1 MSTLMSYLLWEL
13 SRRSDIMR
21 RLQAEI
27 DEAMP
32 DGRVLPD
39 SLLLAELPYLNAF
52 IKEGEIQS
60 ICCGTLN

>member
-13 SRRSDIMR
+13 SRRADIMR

-32 DGRVLPD
+32 DRRVLPD
-39 SLLLAELPYLNAF
+39 ASILAELPYLNAF
-52 IKEGEIQS
+52 IKEGTRDIACVE
-60 ICCGTLN
+60 